1 MVVLIVG
8 INLLDLM
15 WIVIF
20 VGIVIVSL
28 VGVVGV
34 GGGVIFV
41 VLIVLL
47 VMGLLVILVV
57 LFIFV
62 ELLIDMGCIVLNV
75 NGLMIVGMLI
85 SQWLCQIDKLI
96 FDSEEEVELVYC

>member
-1 MVVLIVG
+1 MVG
-8 INLLDLM
+8 INFLDFV
-15 WIVIF
+15 WIVML

-41 VLIVLL
+41 VLIVLF
-47 VMGLLVILVV
+47 VMGLLVMLVV
-57 LFIFV
+57 LLIFV

-75 NGLMIVGMLI
+75 SGLMIVGMLI
-85 SQWLCQIDKLI
+85 SQWLKQIDKII
-96 FDSEEEVELVYC
+96 FDSEEDVELVY